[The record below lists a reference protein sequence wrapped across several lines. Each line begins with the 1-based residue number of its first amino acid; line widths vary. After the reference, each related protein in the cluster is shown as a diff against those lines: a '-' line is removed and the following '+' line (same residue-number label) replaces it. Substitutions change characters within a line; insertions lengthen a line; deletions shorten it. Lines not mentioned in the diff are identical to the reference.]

1 MSERRDGDPRKP
13 AKPRRVA
20 LVSIADRHRS
30 ELAAYLRGT
39 GFDVHEYDQ
48 LDIVGSFDALV
59 LLIDEGQGGDIVA
72 RVRPWMKPSKHQ
84 RVVIVTS
91 QPAALRDLVA
101 IHGDRLSV
109 LPAPAFGWELV
120 DALRIP
126 PADGGPRGA

>member
-1 MSERRDGDPRKP
+1 MSERRDGDPRKQ
-13 AKPRRVA
+13 ARGRRVA
-20 LVSIADRHRS
+20 LVSIADHHRTQ
-30 ELAAYLRGT
+30 LAAYLRGV

-48 LDIVGSFDALV
+48 LDIPGSFDALV
-59 LLIDEGQGGDIVA
+59 VLTDDRQGDDIVA

-101 IHGDRLSV
+101 VHGDRLSV

-120 DALRIP
+120 DALRFP
-126 PADGGPRGA
+126 PADGPRGA

>member
-13 AKPRRVA
+13 AKGRRVA
-20 LVSIADRHRS
+20 LVSIADRHRTD
-30 ELAAYLRGT
+30 LAAYLRGV

-48 LDIVGSFDALV
+48 LDIPGSFDALV
-59 LLIDEGQGGDIVA
+59 VLTDDGRGADIVA
-72 RVRPWMKPSKHQ
+72 RVRPWMKPNKQQ

-101 IHGDRLSV
+101 VHGDRLSV

-120 DALRIP
+120 DALRLP
-126 PADGGPRGA
+126 PAEGPRGA